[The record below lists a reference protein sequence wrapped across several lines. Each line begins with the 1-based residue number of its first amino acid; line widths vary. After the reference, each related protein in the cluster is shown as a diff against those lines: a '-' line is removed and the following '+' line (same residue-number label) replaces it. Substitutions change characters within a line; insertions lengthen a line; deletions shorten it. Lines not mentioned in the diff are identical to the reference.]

1 MRAPIR
7 AIHAGEI
14 RIPLRSRCPPEFK
27 VDEIPDPIKIETAY
41 GAYMA
46 EWKVKG
52 NQLSFQ
58 TIAPSEGYDCSGVG
72 VQADSRVF

>member
-1 MRAPIR
+1 
-7 AIHAGEI
+7 
-14 RIPLRSRCPPEFK
+14 LRSRCPPEFK

-52 NQLSFQ
+52 NQRDGFFFVRQVGSHQRFRHGDGAFRSYK
-58 TIAPSEGYDCSGVG
+58 IIYSGTMVPG
-72 VQADSRVF
+72 ELR